1 MTNLTFKNYTEYLS
15 EVYLNHKGDMGLFLK
30 LIEEIGEVA
39 EVMHVGAKRNKK
51 ELGNE
56 LADVIHYALAIAS
69 VNGIDIETVILTKDK
84 DASLK
89 YGRESNLTNYVNLH
103 KEDIR

>member
-15 EVYLNHKGDMGLFLK
+15 EVYLNHKGDMRLFLK

-39 EVMHVGAKRNKK
+39 EVMHAGSKRNKK

-56 LADVIHYALAIAS
+56 LADVIHYTLAIAS
-69 VNGIDIETVILTKDK
+69 INGIDIETVILNKDR

-89 YGRESNLTNYVNLH
+89 YGRENNLTNYINLH
-103 KEDIR
+103 KDDIS